1 MTTLRKLA
9 GEGYAVLLIEH
20 RLDVVLPYV
29 DTVWCVERKQMH
41 KVEDIKA
48 YLKAQTAQIDGGS
61 TIQTGGMSVLSLR
74 HVQYK
79 AGQRVILKDIN
90 LDVKKGEKLLL
101 LGENGCGKTTL
112 LRILARLNKPTGG
125 TVTQNID
132 AKLGQKCK
140 GTAAWFKRVGVVYQD
155 PNYQLFM
162 TTVHDEVAF
171 GAKSPE
177 FAEEILDIFN
187 LRSLAERHP
196 HSLSEGQKRRVS
208 IAGVAA
214 AAPEVLLLDEPTV
227 GQDYAGLKMLI
238 KNLNDL
244 HEKTGSTIVTVTHD
258 LRCAAALCDR
268 AVLLESGI
276 IAAMGGAE
284 LIRRQL
290 ANS

>member
-1 MTTLRKLA
+1 M
-9 GEGYAVLLIEH
+9 
-20 RLDVVLPYV
+20 
-29 DTVWCVERKQMH
+29 
-41 KVEDIKA
+41 
-48 YLKAQTAQIDGGS
+48 
-61 TIQTGGMSVLSLR
+61 
-74 HVQYK
+74 
-79 AGQRVILKDIN
+79 
-90 LDVKKGEKLLL
+90 
-101 LGENGCGKTTL
+101 
-112 LRILARLNKPTGG
+112 ARLNKPTGG

-140 GTAAWFKRVGVVYQD
+140 GTVAWFKRVGVVYQD

-171 GAKSPE
+171 GAKTPE

-208 IAGVAA
+208 IAAVAA

-276 IAAMGGAE
+276 IAATGGTD
-284 LIRRQL
+284 LIYRQL